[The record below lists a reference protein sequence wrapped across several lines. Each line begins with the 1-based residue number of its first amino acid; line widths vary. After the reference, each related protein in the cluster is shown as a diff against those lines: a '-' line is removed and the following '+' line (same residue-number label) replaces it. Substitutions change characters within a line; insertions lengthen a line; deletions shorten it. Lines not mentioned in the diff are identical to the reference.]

1 MTQENYPN
9 SITKLNRFLH
19 KLNRHKK
26 TILVASL
33 NSIDFYMTQE
43 NYPSSITKLNRFLH
57 DTRKL
62 S

>member
-19 KLNRHKK
+19 GHKK
-26 TILVASL
+26 TILIASL
-33 NSIDFYMTQE
+33 NSIDFYMTQG